1 MVFKEKGGLSHDGYN
16 AFVGRGDKVI
26 CCTSSLADGLPGFDA
41 EKKTAIYNAIEQA
54 VLHLHRLGLV
64 HNDLTPANIRL
75 NGHVPFITNFASC
88 KLAGEQAHL
97 LRSNSFGF
105 GSDLV
110 TASFERDLQS
120 LASLKEYIRGQST
133 QRFPAPFSD
142 SPWEMNG
149 FFN

>member
-1 MVFKEKGGLSHDGYN
+1 
-16 AFVGRGDKVI
+16 
-26 CCTSSLADGLPGFDA
+26 
-41 EKKTAIYNAIEQA
+41 
-54 VLHLHRLGLV
+54 
-64 HNDLTPANIRL
+64 
-75 NGHVPFITNFASC
+75 VPFITNFASC

-97 LRSNSFGF
+97 LRSNSFSF

-110 TASFERDLQS
+110 TVSFERDLQS